1 MTKAA
6 KVGRLLADSLIKQVQ
21 SHRPVSLVGFSL
33 GARVIYYCLL
43 ELASKGAY
51 GIIEEVYMFG
61 TPVVSSP
68 SEWRKISS
76 IVSGKIVNGY
86 TNNDMLLGVLFRTSV
101 ASYQHVPGLSPI
113 KNITGLENVDLTDLV
128 NGHMEY
134 QSKLPKILAT
144 VGFVTTADFF
154 EDQSFEIA
162 QNNEKHEIEKLQQKE
177 KEKLE
182 KLQAQIRKM
191 EELELQKQKLKIQ
204 KQIENDRKRL
214 EKEAILAEKKR
225 MEEQVKRKKSNSN
238 GGFVSKELAKD
249 DMAADELR
257 EMVGVQDVME
267 EYYFLIV
274 GIGNR
279 ERL

>member
-1 MTKAA
+1 MSKAA

-43 ELASKGAY
+43 ELESRGAY
-51 GIIEEVYMFG
+51 GIIEEIYMFG

-68 SEWRKISS
+68 SEWSRISS
-76 IVSGKIVNGY
+76 VVSGKIINGY
-86 TNNDMLLGVLFRTSV
+86 TNNDMLLGVLFRASV

-113 KNITGLENVDLTDLV
+113 KDIPGLENVDLTDLV

-134 QSKLPKILAT
+134 QSKLPKILAK
-144 VGFVTTADFF
+144 VGFVTNSDFF

-162 QNNEKHEIEKLQQKE
+162 QYNEKHEIEKLKQKE

-182 KLQAQIRKM
+182 KVQAQIRKM
-191 EELELQKQKLKIQ
+191 EELEIQKQKQKIQ

-214 EKEAILAEKKR
+214 EKEALLAEKKR
-225 MEEQVKRKKSNSN
+225 KQEQVKRKKEESH
-238 GGFVSKELAKD
+238 GGFVSKELAED
-249 DMAADELR
+249 ELAADELR
-257 EMVGVQDVME
+257 EMAGVQNVME
-267 EYYFLIV
+267 EY
-274 GIGNR
+274 
-279 ERL
+279 